1 MGEEPAPEQVDDENR
16 ENAADCGRQSQQ
28 SLSRTE
34 VLNDTVEQQ
43 LESRGVR
50 VGYDTLVQDLHREL
64 KELCLQLSSSS
75 FQSDWLS
82 KPQSRSTVPS
92 RRMRDN
98 AKMVGR
104 FPGHRSFMVRP
115 PDAGKRRITRRGYSA
130 RSQAR
135 FYPVL

>member
-50 VGYDTLVQDLHREL
+50 VGDDALSQDLHGGIERAL
-64 KELCLQLSSSS
+64 PPALQLVVPQRLILQAIEPQHGSQQENEGQCQNGGTLPGTSLIHGPSS
-75 FQSDWLS
+75 
-82 KPQSRSTVPS
+82 
-92 RRMRDN
+92 
-98 AKMVGR
+98 
-104 FPGHRSFMVRP
+104 
-115 PDAGKRRITRRGYSA
+115 
-130 RSQAR
+130 
-135 FYPVL
+135 